1 MMLKT
6 ILPYT
11 CFFFKNLKCEKCHVF
26 KDLPSHFL
34 YILARRTSLNCFNG
48 MMPML

>member
-11 CFFFKNLKCEKCHVF
+11 CNNKNLKCEKCHVF
-26 KDLPSHFL
+26 QDFPSHFL
-34 YILARRTSLNCFNG
+34 YTLARRTSLNCFNG